1 MHLRRQLRIH
11 CIVNIFVKNL
21 RQKTG
26 TRIVPVHALRK
37 HRQRA
42 QVNSVAVLQYIKSIV
57 TERHTQNIADTRPVA
72 RRRAHPRNIMIAPL
86 DIHIMEM
93 HQFLQNDIRSR
104 TTVKYIAQDMKIID
118 RQTPDQAA
126 DHDNKA
132 VRHPDVNQG
141 IDKFAVIL
149 RLIVIGIIDI

>member
-1 MHLRRQLRIH
+1 
-11 CIVNIFVKNL
+11 
-21 RQKTG
+21 
-26 TRIVPVHALRK
+26 
-37 HRQRA
+37 
-42 QVNSVAVLQYIKSIV
+42 
-57 TERHTQNIADTRPVA
+57 
-72 RRRAHPRNIMIAPL
+72 MIAPL

-126 DHDNKA
+126 DRDNKA

-141 IDKFAVIL
+141 IDEFAVIL